1 MEVQDILQWVA
12 ALAIVQEVEV
22 PVTIQEVEVLA
33 TTQEVEALGIIQEVE
48 ALGIIQG
55 VEALAIIREVEA
67 LDIIL
72 EVEDQD
78 GMGEILATT
87 QEVGTVNGMVET
99 GVVAIILVVVEVW
112 DIIQGEQI
120 LSLLSTILPK
130 ALETF
135 LPEAQGTQ

>member
-1 MEVQDILQWVA
+1 MEVQDIIQWVA

-22 PVTIQEVEVLA
+22 PVTIQEVEVLG
-33 TTQEVEALGIIQEVE
+33 TTQEVE

-120 LSLLSTILPK
+120 LSLLSTILPR

-135 LPEAQGTQ
+135 LPEALVTQ

>member
-1 MEVQDILQWVA
+1 VEVQDILQWVA

-22 PVTIQEVEVLA
+22 PVTIQEVEALG

-48 ALGIIQG
+48 ALGIIQEVEALDIIQG
-55 VEALAIIREVEA
+55 VEALA
-67 LDIIL
+67 IIL

-120 LSLLSTILPK
+120 LSLLSTILPR
-130 ALETF
+130 ALETC